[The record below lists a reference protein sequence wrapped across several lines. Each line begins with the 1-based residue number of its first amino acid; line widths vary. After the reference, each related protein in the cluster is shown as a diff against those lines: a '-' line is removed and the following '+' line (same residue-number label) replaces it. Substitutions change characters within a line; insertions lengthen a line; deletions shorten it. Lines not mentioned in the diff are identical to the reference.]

1 MQRCATQKTGV
12 ANENMQMIGQM
23 CARHVKSPFAS
34 RVKALQSR
42 PQQMPVR
49 ALSNNLWTGFAAP
62 LLAEERVSYLEAI
75 LASPCMLSLV
85 CFSLETQYGNVML
98 EGAQQQRFR
107 VGARGNI
114 TLFPLPLE
122 GIFQELHRQPV
133 QGMKLP
139 WVGREIAHA
148 VRVVLR
154 TSEVTDARVIAQAR
168 VRRDIVVRLIEDA
181 VRRKHPT
188 YANVQM
194 EEAWNAPD
202 ICQCA
207 DGGSLEQS

>member
-1 MQRCATQKTGV
+1 MLQTFLGLSKQQVEEFFGIETYLKQFGNLGPGFPNVRDAVWQAESKEWQCTLRFEEVDFVQRCATQKTGV

-49 ALSNNLWTGFAAP
+49 ALSNNLWTGFATP
-62 LLAEERVSYLEAI
+62 LLAEERVSDVEAI

-114 TLFPLPLE
+114 TMGPGLASAVAWQLHLW
-122 GIFQELHRQPV
+122 HRQCT
-133 QGMKLP
+133 GL
-139 WVGREIAHA
+139 W
-148 VRVVLR
+148 
-154 TSEVTDARVIAQAR
+154 
-168 VRRDIVVRLIEDA
+168 
-181 VRRKHPT
+181 
-188 YANVQM
+188 
-194 EEAWNAPD
+194 
-202 ICQCA
+202 
-207 DGGSLEQS
+207 